1 MAFLSIPEITKK
13 GKDNKYFSD
22 AGANKISNAFM
33 TPVKEK
39 IVTQEQRQL
48 AFDVQETTD
57 DHGMHVT
64 GLVQDQNGTKYFI
77 VKNSWGK
84 TNQCDGYFFASF
96 PYVRYKTMNI
106 LVHKDALSKNIKK
119 KIGIK

>member
-1 MAFLSIPEITKK
+1 
-13 GKDNKYFSD
+13 
-22 AGANKISNAFM
+22 M

-48 AFDVQETTD
+48 AFDIQETTD

-77 VKNSWGK
+77 GSIKPW
-84 TNQCDGYFFASF
+84 SF
-96 PYVRYKTMNI
+96 
-106 LVHKDALSKNIKK
+106 
-119 KIGIK
+119 